1 VEGQGR
7 HAQDTDA
14 VSGELVSHIPS
25 TERPAAVLEGFR
37 PYDAPAAALYA
48 ERRWWLGLTIGDMFD
63 KSSDLYPRKE
73 ALVGRT
79 HGGTEGRYSCADLRR
94 RVDELAVGMLRAGFV
109 PGDRVLLQLP
119 NWPEFV
125 IAYFAL
131 QKAGLVMVLL
141 TVNHTAREV
150 VHLARLTQPA
160 GWIVPGHYRKT
171 DYAPLIAQVRQDVP
185 AMDKVVV
192 VGGAVP
198 SGCLSFAALQD
209 GAVGAEEIRIVL
221 EAARPEPTAVCQIL
235 PSGGT
240 TGLPKGAPRTHNDY
254 ICNIEYKS
262 KAWDLNVTD
271 RVLVATTVGHNLA
284 LLVCVTAAVF
294 HGAGMVV
301 LDSTRPED
309 FCRTVQDER
318 ITATGLVPTL
328 MSRIAAFEALAE
340 YDLSSLNKVY
350 VGAANSPP
358 DLVRAVESRLGVRYT
373 NAFGMV
379 EGVCSESR
387 PDDPEDIVCNTIGR
401 PVCPYDEVVTL
412 DASGVKTA
420 AGIEGELAA
429 RGPGIFTGYFN
440 NPAANQQAFT
450 PDGYFRTGDLAVI
463 DERGVIRITGRLKDI
478 IIRGGENI
486 AARDVEDLI
495 SAHPGVEYVAVV
507 GLPDPDLG
515 EVVCAVVKPRSG
527 ASLDADGIVSH
538 LESLEAPKKFIPAR
552 VEIVQTIP
560 LTAAGKADKKLL
572 RQQITATTTGAA
584 GGEEKSA

>member
-1 VEGQGR
+1 M
-7 HAQDTDA
+7 
-14 VSGELVSHIPS
+14 SHKPAI
-25 TERPAAVLEGFR
+25 ERPAALLEGFR
-37 PYDAPAAALYA
+37 PYDPAAAAFYS
-48 ERRWWLGLTIGDMFD
+48 RKRWWLGLTMGDLLD
-63 KSSDLYPRKE
+63 KSAELYPRKE
-73 ALVGRT
+73 ALVGFD
-79 HGGTEGRYSCADLRR
+79 GNGAAQRYSYAELRR
-94 RVDELAVGMLRAGFV
+94 RVDVMAVGLLRAGLR

-125 IAYFAL
+125 VAYYAL

-150 VHLARLTQPA
+150 AHLARLTQPA
-160 GWIVPGHYRKT
+160 GWIVPGRYRKA
-171 DYAPLIAQVRQDVP
+171 DYGPLIEQVRRDVP
-185 AMDKVVV
+185 ALRTVIV
-192 VGGAVP
+192 VGDPVP
-198 SGCLSFAALQD
+198 EGCLEYASLLETTATGDQ
-209 GAVGAEEIRIVL
+209 IRIVL
-221 EAARPEPTAVCQIL
+221 AAARPEPGAVCQIL

-262 KAWDLNVTD
+262 KAWNLNVTD

-309 FCRTVQDER
+309 FCRVVQEEQ

-328 MSRIAAFEALAE
+328 MSRIAAFERLAE

-358 DLVRAVESRLGVRYT
+358 DLVRAVENRLGVRYT

-420 AGIEGELAA
+420 VGVEGELAA
-429 RGPGIFTGYFN
+429 KGPGIFTGYFN
-440 NPAANQQAFT
+440 NPAANGQSFT

-515 EVVCAVVKPRSG
+515 EVVCAVVKPRAG
-527 ASLDADGIVSH
+527 ATLDTGSIVAH
-538 LESLEAPKKFIPAR
+538 LESLDTPKKFIPAR
-552 VEIVQTIP
+552 VEIVQAIP

-572 RQQITATTTGAA
+572 KEQITAKPAGMTG
-584 GGEEKSA
+584 GGEKSI

>member
-1 VEGQGR
+1 MEGERR
-7 HAQDTDA
+7 HPEGSYS
-14 VSGELVSHIPS
+14 VSYETLNVGSL
-25 TERPAAVLEGFR
+25 PALDGFR
-37 PYDAPAAALYA
+37 PYDPSAAALYA
-48 ERRWWLGLTIGDMFD
+48 ERRWWLGSTVGDMFD

-73 ALVGRT
+73 ALVGWD
-79 HGGTEGRYSCADLRR
+79 GDGAEQRYTYAELRR
-94 RVDELAVGMLRAGFV
+94 RVDGMAFSMLRAGFV

-150 VHLARLTQPA
+150 AHLARLTQPA
-160 GWIVPGHYRKT
+160 GWIVPGRYRKT
-171 DYAPLIAQVRQDVP
+171 DYAPLIDQVRQDVP
-185 AMDKVVV
+185 AMDKVIV
-192 VGGAVP
+192 VGDPVP
-198 SGCLSFAALQD
+198 SGCLSFAGLQESGT
-209 GAVGAEEIRIVL
+209 GADADEIRIVL
-221 EAARPEPTAVCQIL
+221 EAARPEPAAVCQIL

-240 TGLPKGAPRTHNDY
+240 TGLPKGAPRTHDDY
-254 ICNIEYKS
+254 ICNVEYTS

-271 RVLVATTVGHNLA
+271 RVLVGTTVGHNLA

-309 FCRTVQDER
+309 FCRVVQDEGV
-318 ITATGLVPTL
+318 TAAALVPTL
-328 MSRIAAFEALAE
+328 MSRIAVFDGLAD
-340 YDLSSLNKVY
+340 YDLSALHKVY

-358 DLVRAVESRLGVRYT
+358 DLVRAVERGLGVRYT

-379 EGVCSESR
+379 EGPCSQSR
-387 PDDPEDIVCNTIGR
+387 PDDPEEIVCNTIGR
-401 PVCPYDEVVTL
+401 PVCPYDDLVTL
-412 DASGVKTA
+412 DAAGAKTGV
-420 AGIEGELAA
+420 GVEGELAA
-429 RGPGIFTGYFN
+429 RGPGIFMGYFN

-507 GLPDPDLG
+507 GLPDADLG
-515 EVVCAVVKPRSG
+515 EAVCAVIKPRTG
-527 ASLDADGIVSH
+527 TTIDHVAIVAFMEDGDA
-538 LESLEAPKKFIPAR
+538 PRKFIPAR
-552 VEIVQTIP
+552 TEIVEAIP
-560 LTAAGKADKKLL
+560 LTAAGKADKKVLK
-572 RQQITATTTGAA
+572 QQITERLAGNA
-584 GGEEKSA
+584 GGGEKKA